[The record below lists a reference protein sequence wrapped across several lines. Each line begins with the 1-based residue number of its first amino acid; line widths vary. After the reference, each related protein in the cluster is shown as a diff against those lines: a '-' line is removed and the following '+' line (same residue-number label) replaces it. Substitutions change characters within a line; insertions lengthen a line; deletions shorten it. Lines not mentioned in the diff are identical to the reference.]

1 MISLH
6 TDQGTFDVLV
16 ALQEAKPHN
25 RGKGDPAFNK
35 FLARLN
41 ATKQLLVLAASTG
54 RPIKNVSTVF
64 YVHLAATEI
73 GTAMVTD
80 LFQKLQRQ
88 VRKDYM
94 LHEQPEGV
102 EVKPSAIQLRF
113 NFYEQDEDWF
123 EAVTIQCYGVW
134 SSGKQNYLTNVLNS
148 IK

>member
-6 TDQGTFDVLV
+6 TNQGTFDALV

-35 FLARLN
+35 FLERLN

-54 RPIKNVSTVF
+54 RPVKNVATVF
-64 YVHLAATEI
+64 YINLAATEI
-73 GTAMVTD
+73 GTSMVTD

-94 LHEQPEGV
+94 LNDQPLGV

-113 NFYEQDEDWF
+113 NFYEQEEDWF

-134 SSGKQNYLTNVLNS
+134 SSRKQNYLTSILNN

>member
-6 TDQGTFDVLV
+6 TNQGTFDELV

-54 RPIKNVSTVF
+54 RPLKTVSTVF

-80 LFQKLQRQ
+80 LFQKLQRR
-88 VRKDYM
+88 VRKDFM

-113 NFYEQDEDWF
+113 NFYEQEGDWF

-134 SSGKQNYLTNVLNS
+134 SSAKQDYLTAVLNEL
-148 IK
+148 K